1 MWTEAW
7 KRLLERP
14 DALGA
19 VARSS
24 LWGLTAQLR
33 RAAEDRPEEDDGHR
47 DCLAV
52 VEALGDLAAT
62 DAVGEAAPHGEVPA
76 RGRGLVVLAG
86 EFLADPDVARALAR
100 PAWDI
105 GDAPDSRLWSL
116 ILTGLLRVDVEA
128 ASRWRVRALEAV
140 QGAGFA
146 TGPPTLVVPM
156 MPGPPADDEG
166 VLGPDL
172 TRPGRGDA
180 GEPIATGIQFDARGP
195 FDPRFTPPASSDPDL
210 ALLAR
215 VAAAYASLSG
225 VDDQL
230 WHAPARSSVL
240 RALSGEERAVYLN
253 RLADGFHAVCAA
265 ESRFAATPNP
275 RSAENLLALWIDLD
289 EAFHSLVPLPACA
302 RTSWW
307 SRTQDAA
314 RGALLRA
321 FDRIRS
327 GGVDLDLAYRVL
339 KGSYEGVGPQS
350 ARDVR
355 LPGCGPPGQIVACLR
370 VYVEISGGPRPGRVV
385 FSPP

>member
-7 KRLLERP
+7 KRLLGRP

-33 RAAEDRPEEDDGHR
+33 RAAEDGPGEDDGHR
-47 DCLAV
+47 DCLTV
-52 VEALGDLAAT
+52 VDALGDLAAT
-62 DAVGEAAPHGEVPA
+62 AAVVVDAPPGEVPA
-76 RGRGLVVLAG
+76 RGPRLVALAG
-86 EFLADPDVARALAR
+86 EFLADADVARVLGR
-100 PAWDI
+100 PGWDI

-116 ILTGLLRVDVEA
+116 ILTGLLRIEVEL
-128 ASRWRVRALEAV
+128 ASRWRIRALEAV
-140 QGAGFA
+140 RGAGFA
-146 TGPPTLVVPM
+146 TAAPTLVVPM
-156 MPGPPADDEG
+156 APGPPADDEG

-180 GEPIATGIQFDARGP
+180 GEPIATGIGFGDRGT
-195 FDPRFTPPASSDPDL
+195 FDPRFAPPESCDSDL
-210 ALLAR
+210 AFLAR
-215 VAAAYASLSG
+215 VAASYAALSE
-225 VDDQL
+225 VDDRL
-230 WHAPARSSVL
+230 WHAPTRSSVL
-240 RALSGEERAVYLN
+240 RALSGEERTVYLN
-253 RLADGFHAVCAA
+253 RLADGFHAVRAA

-275 RSAENLLALWIDLD
+275 HTAENLLALWIDLD
-289 EAFHSLVPLPACA
+289 ETFHSLIPLPPCA

-321 FDRIRS
+321 FDRIRA
-327 GGVDLDLAYRVL
+327 GGVELDLAYRIL
-339 KGSYEGVGPQS
+339 KGSYEGVAAQS

-355 LPGCGPPGQIVACLR
+355 LPAGGPPGQVVACLR
-370 VYVEISGGPRPGRVV
+370 VYVESAGGPRPGRVV

>member
-7 KRLLERP
+7 KRLLGRQ

-24 LWGLTAQLR
+24 LWGLMAQLR
-33 RAAEDRPEEDDGHR
+33 RAAEDEPEEDDGHR

-62 DAVGEAAPHGEVPA
+62 PAAGDVATPGELPA
-76 RGRGLVVLAG
+76 RGPRLVALAR
-86 EFLADPDVARALAR
+86 EFLADPAVARALGH
-100 PAWDI
+100 PGWEI

-116 ILTGLLRVDVEA
+116 ILTGLLHVDVET
-128 ASRWRVRALEAV
+128 ASRWRIRALEAARGV
-140 QGAGFA
+140 GFA
-146 TGPPTLVVPM
+146 TAPPTLVVPM
-156 MPGPPADDEG
+156 APGPPTDDEG

-172 TRPGRGDA
+172 TRPGRDDA
-180 GEPIATGIQFDARGP
+180 GEPVATGIAFDDRGP
-195 FDPRFTPPASSDPDL
+195 FDLRFTPPTPCDPDFV
-210 ALLAR
+210 LLAR
-215 VAAAYASLSG
+215 VAACYAALSG

-240 RALSGEERAVYLN
+240 RALSGEERTVYLN
-253 RLADGFHAVCAA
+253 RLADGFHAVRAA

-275 RSAENLLALWIDLD
+275 HTAENLLALWIDLD
-289 EAFHSLVPLPACA
+289 ETFHSLIPLPACA

-321 FDRIRS
+321 FDRIRA
-327 GGVDLDLAYRVL
+327 GGVELELAYRIL
-339 KGSYEGVGPQS
+339 KGSYEGVAAQS

-355 LPGCGPPGQIVACLR
+355 LSAGGPPGQVVACLR
-370 VYVEISGGPRPGRVV
+370 VYVESAAGPSPGRVV
-385 FSPP
+385 FVPS

>member
-7 KRLLERP
+7 RRLLERP

-47 DCLAV
+47 DCLTVVDALGHLAAV
-52 VEALGDLAAT
+52 VDVAPP
-62 DAVGEAAPHGEVPA
+62 GELPV
-76 RGRGLVVLAG
+76 RGPRLVAFAG
-86 EFLADPDVARALAR
+86 EFLADAEVARALGR
-100 PAWDI
+100 PGWDI
-105 GDAPDSRLWSL
+105 GDAADSRLWSL
-116 ILTGLLRVDVEA
+116 ILTGLLRIDVEI

-140 QGAGFA
+140 RVAGFA
-146 TGPPTLVVPM
+146 TGAPTLVVPAAA
-156 MPGPPADDEG
+156 GPPTDDAG

-172 TRPGRGDA
+172 TRPGRDEA
-180 GEPIATGIQFDARGP
+180 GQLVATGIGFDDRGP
-195 FDPRFTPPASSDPDL
+195 FDPRFTPPPSCDPDL

-215 VAAAYASLSG
+215 VAASYAALSEL
-225 VDDQL
+225 DDQL

-240 RALSGEERAVYLN
+240 RALSGEERTVYLN
-253 RLADGFHAVCAA
+253 RLADGFHAVRAA

-275 RSAENLLALWIDLD
+275 HTAENLLALWIDLD
-289 EAFHSLVPLPACA
+289 ETFHSLIPLPSCA
-302 RTSWW
+302 TTSWW

-321 FDRIRS
+321 FDRIRA
-327 GGVDLDLAYRVL
+327 GGVELDLADRVL
-339 KGSYEGVGPQS
+339 KGPYEGVSAQS

-355 LPGCGPPGQIVACLR
+355 LPAGGPPGQVVACLR
-370 VYVEISGGPRPGRVV
+370 VYVESSIGPRPGRVV
-385 FSPP
+385 FSSP